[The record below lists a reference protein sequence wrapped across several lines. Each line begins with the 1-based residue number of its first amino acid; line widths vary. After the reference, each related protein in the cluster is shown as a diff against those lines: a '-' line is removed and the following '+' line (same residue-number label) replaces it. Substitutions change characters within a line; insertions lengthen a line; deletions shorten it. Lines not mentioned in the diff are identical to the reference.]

1 MSSPVSASR
10 MPSPLQYD
18 VQCIKRFFN
27 LSGGRGNSKE
37 EALGSV
43 EPLLVAQNG
52 ICRAPGIL
60 V

>member
-1 MSSPVSASR
+1 MSSLFSAFR

-18 VQCIKRFFN
+18 VSRTKRFFE
-27 LSGGRGNSKE
+27 LSGGREKSKE